1 MYRNQC
7 GFLMSFQ
14 DPMLSKAAVANLLG
28 CCERSLERKV
38 RDGQFPPALRFGKE
52 SLWFESV
59 LHGWLE
65 AKRGEQQAW
74 KPRKTPRAAKTQKT
88 SASPSPTSEVAT
100 DPRSSQVFTHEE
112 LSRIG
117 HRISL
122 DECAVPVSPGRADD
136 SCIKPTLV
144 GG

>member
-1 MYRNQC
+1 
-7 GFLMSFQ
+7 MSFQ

-28 CCERSLERKV
+28 CCERSLERRV

-59 LHGWLE
+59 LHTWLE

-74 KPRKTPRAAKTQKT
+74 KPRKTPRAAKAQKAA
-88 SASPSPTSEVAT
+88 SASLSPTLEVAT
-100 DPRSSQVFTHEE
+100 DPRSSQVFTHEQ

-117 HRISL
+117 HPISL
-122 DECAVPVSPGRADD
+122 DECAVPCPMEGADD
-136 SCIKPTLV
+136 SPFKPTLV